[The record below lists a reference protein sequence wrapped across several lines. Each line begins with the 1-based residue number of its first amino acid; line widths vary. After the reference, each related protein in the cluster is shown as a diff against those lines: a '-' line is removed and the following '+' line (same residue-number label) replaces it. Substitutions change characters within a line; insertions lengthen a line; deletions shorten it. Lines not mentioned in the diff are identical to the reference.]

1 MTRKR
6 TVGKIDTQTMLIVG
20 AAAVGFYLLT
30 RPKTVPPPVYPAG
43 YSPYITTGFPGSSVN
58 PTAGIITASGSALS
72 SILKALDF
80 TI

>member
-1 MTRKR
+1 MTKR
-6 TVGKIDTQTMLIVG
+6 RAVGKIDTQTILIIW
-20 AAAVGFYLLT
+20 AAAVGFYFLT
-30 RPKTVPPPVYPAG
+30 KKPAPPPLPPGYNPYQPTGYPVNQ
-43 YSPYITTGFPGSSVN
+43 VN